1 MLYDLLI
8 IGGGPAGYVGAERAA
23 HAGLNTL
30 LIEKRKLGGVCLNEG
45 CIPTKALLY
54 SAKLCDNAKNGA
66 KYGVAAENVK
76 LDHAAAMKRKDKVV
90 RTLVAGVQAGVKA
103 SGAAVVAGEAQILGR
118 GDSGYR
124 VRANEEVFEAKRLL
138 ICSGSEAAMP
148 PIDGLADSFAAGFAM
163 TNREILAM
171 NGIPERLAVIGG
183 GVIGLEMASYCA
195 SAGSKVAVV
204 EMLEQVGGPIDTEI
218 SALLRKSLEKK
229 GIAFV
234 LGARVTAVR
243 QGEIVYALGGKEE
256 TLKADKALVSI
267 GRRPSTTGLGL
278 EAIGVMLERGAV
290 VTDETMRTNV
300 PGVYAAGDVNGKSM
314 LAHTASRE
322 AEVAVNHMLGLKDK
336 MSYAAIPG
344 VIYTNPEVG
353 TVGETLEGAKAKGIN
368 AKEVKLT
375 MKYSGRYVAENEG
388 GDGICKLVFDRAHD
402 TIIGAH
408 IISNYASEFIVSAG
422 MMIEKGMR
430 VEDIKRF
437 VFPHPT
443 VCEIIREGVFQY

>member
-23 HAGLNTL
+23 HAGLKTL

-54 SAKLCDNAKNGA
+54 SAKLCDNAKGGA
-66 KYGVAAENVK
+66 KYGVSAENVI

-90 RTLVAGVQAGVKA
+90 RTLVAGVQAGVKG
-103 SGAAVVAGEAQILGR
+103 SGATIVEGEAKILGR
-118 GDSGYR
+118 GENGYR
-124 VRANEEVFEAKRLL
+124 VQAGEEVYEAKRLL
-138 ICSGSEAAMP
+138 ICAGSEAAMP
-148 PIDGLADSFAAGFAM
+148 PIDGLADSFNAGFAM

-171 NGIPERLAVIGG
+171 NVVPDTLAVIGG
-183 GVIGLEMASYCA
+183 GVIGLEMASYFA
-195 SAGSKVAVV
+195 SAGSKVTVV
-204 EMLEQVGGPIDTEI
+204 EMLNQVGGPIDAEI
-218 SALLRKSLEKK
+218 AGLLQKNLAKK
-229 GIAFV
+229 GIEFV
-234 LGARVTAVR
+234 LGARVTAVKR
-243 QGEIVYALGGKEE
+243 GEIVYSLDGKVE

-267 GRRPSTTGLGL
+267 GRRPSTANLGL
-278 EAIGVMLERGAV
+278 ESIGVMLERGAI
-290 VTDETMRTNV
+290 VTDETLRTNI
-300 PGVYAAGDVNGKSM
+300 PGVYAAGDINGKSM

-322 AEVAVNHMLGLKDK
+322 AEVAVNHMLGLKDR

-353 TVGETLEGAKAKGIN
+353 TVGETLEGAKAKGIS
-368 AKEVKLT
+368 AEEVKLT

-388 GDGICKLVFDRAHD
+388 GDGICKLVFDKARE

-408 IISNYASEFIVSAG
+408 IISNYASEFIISAG
-422 MMIEKGMR
+422 MMVEKCMR
-430 VEDIKRF
+430 VDDIKRL

>member
-23 HAGLNTL
+23 HAGLKTL

-54 SAKLCDNAKNGA
+54 SAKICDNAKHGA
-66 KYGVAAENVK
+66 KYGVTAENVK

-90 RTLVAGVQAGVKA
+90 RTLVAGVQAGVKG
-103 SGAAVVAGEAQILGR
+103 SGATVVEGEAKILGR
-118 GDSGYR
+118 GENGYK
-124 VRANEEVFEAKRLL
+124 VQAGAEIFEAKRLL
-138 ICSGSEAAMP
+138 ISTGSEAAMP

-171 NGIPERLAVIGG
+171 NEVPEKLAVIGG
-183 GVIGLEMASYCA
+183 GVIGLEMASYFA
-195 SAGSKVAVV
+195 SAGSSVTVV
-204 EMLEQVGGPIDTEI
+204 EMLEQVGGPIDAEI
-218 SALLRKSLEKK
+218 SALLRKNLEKK
-229 GIAFV
+229 GITFV
-234 LGARVTAVR
+234 LGARVTAVKN
-243 QGEIVYALGGKEE
+243 GAVVYSIGGKEE
-256 TLKADKALVSI
+256 TLNADKALVSI
-267 GRRPSTTGLGL
+267 GRRASTAALGL
-278 EAIGVMLERGAV
+278 ESIGVMLERGAI
-290 VTDETMRTNV
+290 VTDETMRTNI

-322 AEVAVNHMLGLKDK
+322 AEVAVNHMLGLKDR

-353 TVGETLEGAKAKGIN
+353 AVGETLEGAKAKGID

-388 GDGICKLVFDRAHD
+388 GDGICKLVFDKAHD
-402 TIIGAH
+402 AIIGAH
-408 IISNYASEFIVSAG
+408 IISNYASEFIISAG
-422 MMIEKGMR
+422 MMVEKHMR
-430 VEDIKRF
+430 VDDIKRF

-443 VCEIIREGVFQY
+443 VCEIIREGIFQY

>member
-23 HAGLNTL
+23 HAGLKTL

-54 SAKLCDNAKNGA
+54 SAKMCDNAKHAA
-66 KYGVAAENVK
+66 KYGVSADNVK

-90 RTLVAGVQAGVKA
+90 RTLVAGVQASVKG
-103 SGAAVVAGEAQILGR
+103 SGATVVEGEAKILGR
-118 GDSGYR
+118 GENGYK
-124 VRANEEVFEAKRLL
+124 VQAGEEVYEAKRLL
-138 ICSGSEAAMP
+138 ICAGSEAAMP
-148 PIDGLADSFAAGFAM
+148 PIDGLADSFAGGFAM

-171 NGIPERLAVIGG
+171 NEVPEKLAVIGG
-183 GVIGLEMASYCA
+183 GVIGLEMASYFA
-195 SAGSKVAVV
+195 SAGSEVTVV
-204 EMLEQVGGPIDTEI
+204 EMLNQVGGPIDAEI
-218 SALLRKSLEKK
+218 AGLLQKNLAKK
-229 GIAFV
+229 GIEFV
-234 LGARVTAVR
+234 LGARVTAIKN
-243 QGEIVYALGGKEE
+243 GEIVYSLNGKEE

-267 GRRPSTTGLGL
+267 GRRPSTDNLGL
-278 EAIGVMLERGAV
+278 ESIGVMLERGAI
-290 VTDETMRTNV
+290 VTDETLRTNI
-300 PGVYAAGDVNGKSM
+300 PGVYAAGDINGKSM

-353 TVGETLEGAKAKGIN
+353 TVGETLEGAKAKGVD

-388 GDGICKLVFDRAHD
+388 GDGICKLVFDKARE

-408 IISNYASEFIVSAG
+408 IISNYASEFIISAG
-422 MMIEKGMR
+422 MMVEKSMR
-430 VEDIKRF
+430 VDDIKRF